1 MKAKLGA
8 AKDNKIAVGNP
19 HHTTS
24 NLLYSDASAI
34 FKNFSNSFIGLRQA
48 QSI

>member
-1 MKAKLGA
+1 MKAKLGV
-8 AKDNKIAVGNP
+8 AKDNNIAVGIP

-34 FKNFSNSFIGLRQA
+34 FKYFSSSFIGLLQA